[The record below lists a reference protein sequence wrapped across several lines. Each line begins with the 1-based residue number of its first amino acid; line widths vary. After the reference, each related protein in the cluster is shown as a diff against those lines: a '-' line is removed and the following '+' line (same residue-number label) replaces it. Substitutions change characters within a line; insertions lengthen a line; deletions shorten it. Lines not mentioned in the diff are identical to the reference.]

1 MSGTSVTSPGPRS
14 AEGLDGTAWLTA
26 ECSSVLAPSEH
37 SAVPRLVSRLLPGP
51 PPRPNGPPVPLHAGK
66 RPEASIVPSF
76 ERQLGAGPGPEWGLG
91 ALVLPARGDP
101 APEGEGKGTPRA
113 GDGRERS
120 VGGRR

>member
-51 PPRPNGPPVPLHAGK
+51 PPRPPA
-66 RPEASIVPSF
+66 
-76 ERQLGAGPGPEWGLG
+76 
-91 ALVLPARGDP
+91 VLQVG
-101 APEGEGKGTPRA
+101 
-113 GDGRERS
+113 RS
-120 VGGRR
+120 VTKRARAAG